1 MYQPGQIL
9 SARVAGRRAE
19 VYITLSFLDVDGK
32 PRYRY
37 APGHKKAH
45 EVIDKTEKVEI
56 LGPVERF
63 AKKK

>member
-9 SARVAGRRAE
+9 RAKVAGRKAE

-45 EVIDKTEKVEI
+45 EVIEKTELVEI
-56 LGPVERF
+56 LGAVERF
-63 AKKK
+63 GKKK

>member
-1 MYQPGQIL
+1 MNQPGQIL
-9 SARVAGRRAE
+9 RAKVAGRKAE

-45 EVIDKTEKVEI
+45 EVIEKTELVEI
-56 LGPVERF
+56 LGAVERF
-63 AKKK
+63 GKKK